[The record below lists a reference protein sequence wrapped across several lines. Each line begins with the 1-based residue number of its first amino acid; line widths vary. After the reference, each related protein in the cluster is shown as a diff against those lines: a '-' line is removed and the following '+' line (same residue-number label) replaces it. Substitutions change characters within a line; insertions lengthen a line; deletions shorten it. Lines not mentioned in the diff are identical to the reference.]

1 MSTDAENPFQEEIE
15 LVKPDRDLIQAYRAV
30 NRSVDDLAYTP
41 DFDRVYELYRQ
52 AGNTGEKHDVFR
64 RLLILRKSG
73 LLPRLFR
80 RVQSGS
86 TTASSGAA

>member
-1 MSTDAENPFQEEIE
+1 MTRAVDNPFQEEIE
-15 LVKPDRDLIQAYRAV
+15 LGKPDRDLIQAYRTV

-41 DFDRVYELYRQ
+41 DFDRLYELFLK
-52 AGNTGEKHDVFR
+52 AGNQAEKHEVFR

-80 RVQSGS
+80 PVENIA
-86 TTASSGAA
+86 T